1 MEPSPPITT
10 TTHRYNH
17 SHRRVVD
24 VAHTNGRLSSV
35 SHPIQLHLLTRTP
48 YVTGS
53 SVIAIKYKDG
63 ILMAAG
69 MGGSYGST
77 RRYKS
82 VERLKP
88 VGKHSI
94 IGASG
99 EISDFQEIQH
109 YLNEL
114 IWLRVLLQV
123 VPLKQRE
130 SLAFVEDHFELA
142 VELLTLGIVLDP
154 AKHDPSSQDGG
165 KILPTSPDTTL
176 AELFKQHPPLSLTS
190 PNDSVEEPLQHPS
203 PDNDSMEELPQLS
216 SPPMLPTPSMPVPW
230 RLPRIGGQ
238 YPPVGWYTRNQL
250 EKIEC

>member
-1 MEPSPPITT
+1 MIGLLIQAHTTIDQTPAFMEAMVIPQMFSHTLTAFMEPSPPITT

-24 VAHTNGRLSSV
+24 VVHTNGHLSSV

-123 VPLKQRE
+123 VPLKQR
-130 SLAFVEDHFELA
+130 
-142 VELLTLGIVLDP
+142 
-154 AKHDPSSQDGG
+154 
-165 KILPTSPDTTL
+165 
-176 AELFKQHPPLSLTS
+176 
-190 PNDSVEEPLQHPS
+190 
-203 PDNDSMEELPQLS
+203 
-216 SPPMLPTPSMPVPW
+216 
-230 RLPRIGGQ
+230 
-238 YPPVGWYTRNQL
+238 
-250 EKIEC
+250 